1 MLFSKTSI
9 KSFNTH
15 NYLKMC
21 DLVYKHSFKQYKN
34 TNPTKITV
42 AVEKF
47 DIFSIKNSQTKLFLY
62 FFLSFGQNPYF
73 KLEKKIQ
80 DSKTKKLIVSVL
92 SPIYIHQLLLYLFL
106 FSNCGSHVIFSLNT
120 KKKFLSFKISKKN
133 KNIYLKK
140 KDFSLK
146 IIVN

>member
-9 KSFNTH
+9 KSFNIH

-21 DLVYKHSFKQYKN
+21 DLAYKHSFKQYKN
-34 TNPTKITV
+34 VNPTKITV
-42 AVEKF
+42 AVQDF
-47 DIFSIKNSQTKLFLY
+47 NISSIKNSQIKSFLY
-62 FFLSFGQNPYF
+62 FFFSFGQNPYF
-73 KLEKKIQ
+73 KLENKIQ
-80 DSKTKKLIVSVL
+80 DSRTKKLIISVL
-92 SPIYIHQLLLYLFL
+92 DPIYVHQLLLYLFL
-106 FSNCGSHVIFSLNT
+106 FSNCRSYLIFSFNT
-120 KKKFLSFKISKKN
+120 KKKLLSFKIPKKN